1 MWNQASRRTFL
12 RAAAATG
19 LASGLVEVPW
29 TGALRRVSAD
39 EAAPQPSAV
48 KLRPEIEPLVKLLE
62 DAPREKALEEVAAR
76 IRAGLNYQD
85 LLAALLLAGVRN
97 IQPRPS
103 VGFKFHAVL
112 VVNSAHLAS
121 LASPDEHRWL
131 PILWA
136 VEEFKRSQE
145 QDTREG
151 NWTMSALDES
161 LVPGPEKALEAFTT
175 AMDNWDPEAADP
187 AVAGLARARGANE
200 MFEIFCRYGAR
211 DFRDI
216 GHKAIYVA
224 NSWRTLQTIGWQHA
238 EPVLRSLAYAL
249 THHGD
254 SNPATSDEEA
264 DRPWRRNL
272 TLVGQIR
279 PGWQTGHIDDG
290 ATRELLAGM
299 RDGDFERSC
308 DTAIAQLNA
317 GVDPQSLW
325 DAIHSSGGE
334 LLMNQPGIVALHAV
348 TTANALRFAFMT
360 SGNDETRK
368 LLLLQAA
375 AFIPMFHAAARGRG
389 NVAAQKLDE
398 LPAATGIGEGT
409 PAVEKILH
417 EISANRTLA
426 AEQLHGY
433 LAAGGATQPL
443 VDAARLL
450 VFFKGTN
457 SHDYKFSSA
466 AFEDYAL
473 LSPGWRDRFLATSV
487 FNLRGA
493 DDQDNGL
500 SERVQAALA

>member
-1 MWNQASRRTFL
+1 MRTQASRRRFL
-12 RAAAATG
+12 QSAAAAG
-19 LASGLVEVPW
+19 LAGGLLDTPWSGL
-29 TGALRRVSAD
+29 LRRVSAED
-39 EAAPQPSAV
+39 AVPAPSSVA
-48 KLRPEIEPLVKLLE
+48 LRPEIEPLVKLLE
-62 DAPREKALEEVAAR
+62 ETPRERVLEEVAAR

-121 LASPDEHRWL
+121 IASPDEHRWL

-136 VEEFKRSQE
+136 VEEFKNSQE

-151 NWTMSALDES
+151 NWTMPALDEK
-161 LVPGPEKALEAFTT
+161 LVPSDDKALSAFTT
-175 AMDNWDPEAADP
+175 AMDHWDPEAVDP
-187 AVAGLARARGANE
+187 AIAGLSRSAGAGE
-200 MFEIFCRYGAR
+200 LFELFCRYGAR

-224 NSWRTLQTIGWQHA
+224 NSWRTLRTIGWQHA
-238 EPVLRSLAYAL
+238 EPVLRSLSYAL
-249 THHGD
+249 THYNDG
-254 SNPATSDEEA
+254 NPADSDHEA
-264 DRPWRRNL
+264 DRPWRRNAKL
-272 TLVGQIR
+272 AKSIQPHWQVGR
-279 PGWQTGHIDDG
+279 IDDG

-299 RDGDFERSC
+299 RDGNWEASC
-308 DTAIAQLNA
+308 DTVVAQLNA
-317 GVDPQSLW
+317 SVDPQSIW
-325 DAIHSSGGE
+325 DAIHSSAGE

-348 TTANALRFAFMT
+348 TTANALRFAYT
-360 SGNDETRK
+360 ESGNDDTRR

-375 AFIPMFHAAARGRG
+375 AFIPMFHENARGRG
-389 NVAAQKLDE
+389 AIGARKLDE
-398 LPAATGIGEGT
+398 LSGSGGADSA
-409 PAVEKILH
+409 AVETILQ
-417 EISANRTLA
+417 EISEDRTQA
-426 AEQLHGY
+426 CEHLHGY
-433 LAAGGATQPL
+433 LASGGATQPL

-473 LSPGWRDRFLATSV
+473 LSPGWRERYLATSV

-493 DDQDNGL
+493 GDRDNGL
-500 SERVQAALA
+500 SERVRAALS

>member
-1 MWNQASRRTFL
+1 MRTQTSRRTFL
-12 RAAAATG
+12 RTAAATG
-19 LASGLVEVPW
+19 LASGLIDSPW
-29 TGALRRVSAD
+29 MRTLRHVRAD
-39 EAAPQPSAV
+39 EAAPQPAAV
-48 KLRPEIEPLVKLLE
+48 QLRPEIEPLVKLLE
-62 DAPREKALEEVAAR
+62 DAPRERALQEVAGR
-76 IRAGLNYQD
+76 IRAGVNYQD

-161 LVPGPEKALEAFTT
+161 LVPEPDKAFDAFTS
-175 AMDNWDPEAADP
+175 AMDNWDPEAVDP
-187 AVAGLARARGANE
+187 AIAGLTRARGANDL
-200 MFEIFCRYGAR
+200 FEIFCRYGAR

-249 THHGD
+249 THYGD
-254 SNPATSDEEA
+254 SNPAKSDEEA
-264 DRPWRRNL
+264 DRPWRRNQS
-272 TLVGQIR
+272 LVGQIR
-279 PGWQTGHIDDG
+279 PGWQRGRIDDG

-299 RDGDFERSC
+299 RDGDHQSSC
-308 DTAIAQLNA
+308 DAAIAQLNG
-317 GVDPQSLW
+317 GVDPQSIW
-325 DAIHSSGGE
+325 DAVHTSAGE
-334 LLMNQPGIVALHAV
+334 LLMNLPGIVALHAV
-348 TTANALRFAFMT
+348 TTANALRFAYVT
-360 SGNDETRK
+360 SGNDETRR
-368 LLLLQAA
+368 LMLLQAA
-375 AFIPMFHAAARGRG
+375 AFVPMFHSAARGRG
-389 NVAAQKLDE
+389 DVASRKLDE
-398 LPAATGIGEGT
+398 LPSSGDAGEG
-409 PAVEKILH
+409 PAAVEKILH
-417 EISANRTLA
+417 EISANRQQA
-426 AEQLHGY
+426 AEQLYGY
-433 LAAGGATQPL
+433 LSAGGATQPL
-443 VDAARLL
+443 IDAARML

-473 LSPGWRDRFLATSV
+473 LSPGWRERFLATSV

-493 DDQDNGL
+493 GDDDNGL
-500 SERVQAALA
+500 SKRVQAVLS

>member
-1 MWNQASRRTFL
+1 MRIQASRRTFL
-12 RAAAATG
+12 RTAAAAG
-19 LASGLVEVPW
+19 LAGGLVDAPW
-29 TGALRRVSAD
+29 TGSLRRVSAD
-39 EAAPQPSAV
+39 EASPQPSTV
-48 KLRPEIEPLVKLLE
+48 QLRPEIEPLVKLLE
-62 DAPREKALEEVAAR
+62 DAPRERAFDEVAAR

-161 LVPGPEKALEAFTT
+161 LVPGPDKALGAFTA

-187 AVAGLARARGANE
+187 AVAGFARTAGANE
-200 MFEIFCRYGAR
+200 MFEVFCRYGAR

-224 NSWRTLQTIGWQHA
+224 NSWRTLQTIGFQHS

-272 TLVGQIR
+272 THVDQIR
-279 PGWQTGHIDDG
+279 PAWQRGRIDDG

-299 RDGDFERSC
+299 RDGNFETAC

-325 DAIHSSGGE
+325 DAIHSSAGE

-348 TTANALRFAFMT
+348 TTANALRFAYMT

-368 LLLLQAA
+368 MLLLQAS
-375 AFIPMFHAAARGRG
+375 AFVPMFHGAARGRG
-389 NVAAQKLDE
+389 NVASTKLDE
-398 LPAATGIGEGT
+398 LPSSTDIGAGPE
-409 PAVEKILH
+409 AVEKILH
-417 EISANRTLA
+417 EISANRPQA

-433 LAAGGATQPL
+433 LTAGGATQPL
-443 VDAARLL
+443 IDAARLL

-466 AFEDYAL
+466 AFEDYAI
-473 LSPGWRDRFLATSV
+473 LSPGWRERYLATSV

-493 DDQDNGL
+493 GDNDNGL
-500 SERVQAALA
+500 SQRVKAALS

>member
-1 MWNQASRRTFL
+1 MRKQASRRAFL
-12 RAAAATG
+12 QAAATAG
-19 LASGLVEVPW
+19 VVSGMLETPW
-29 TGALRRVSAD
+29 LGRLRRVSAD
-39 EAAPQPSAV
+39 EAAPRPASVQ
-48 KLRPEIEPLVKLLE
+48 LRPEIEPLVKLLE
-62 DAPREKALEEVAAR
+62 ETPREKVLEVVAAR
-76 IRAGLNYQD
+76 IQAGLNYQE

-121 LASPDEHRWL
+121 IASPDAHRWL

-136 VEEFKRSQE
+136 IEEFKDSQE

-161 LVPGPEKALEAFTT
+161 LVPAPDKALGAFTS
-175 AMDNWDPEAADP
+175 AMDGWDPEAVDP

-200 MFEIFCRYGAR
+200 LFEIFCRYGAR

-224 NSWRTLQTIGWQHA
+224 NSWRTLQTIGWQHS

-254 SNPATSDEEA
+254 ENPADSDQEA

-272 TLVGQIR
+272 TLAPGIR
-279 PGWQTGHIDDG
+279 ADWQRGRLDDG
-290 ATRELLAGM
+290 ATKELLAGM
-299 RDGDFERSC
+299 RDGSYEKSC
-308 DTAIAQLNA
+308 DVAIAQLNA
-317 GVDPQSLW
+317 GVDPQSIW
-325 DAIHSSGGE
+325 DAVHCSAGE

-348 TTANALRFAFMT
+348 TTANALRFAYMT
-360 SGNDETRK
+360 SGSDDSRRM
-368 LLLLQAA
+368 LLLQAA

-389 NVAAQKLDE
+389 SVEGRKLDE
-398 LPAATGIGEGT
+398 LPAAEGIGADAGG
-409 PAVEKILH
+409 VEKILH
-417 EISANRTLA
+417 AISDNRQQA
-426 AEQLHGY
+426 AEQLYGY
-433 LAAGGATQPL
+433 LNAGGATQPL

-466 AFEDYAL
+466 AFEDYAI
-473 LSPGWRDRFLATSV
+473 LSPGWRERYLATSV

-493 DDQDNGL
+493 GEPDNGL
-500 SERVQAALA
+500 SERVRAALA